1 MDQNELLECISFF
14 NELRVNTTDV
24 TNDDEIIKG
33 YKVVIAEYCYQGKTY
48 KTKKLFYRDISKQQ
62 NIYNSKEVESYFG
75 EKVFW
80 LDNQTHD
87 WPHGRGAEIEDR
99 VIKNMIEGDQP
110 EFETLLKQ
118 IANNSKS
125 GYLQKITKE
134 GRSQQYGF
142 NFENNNHWHDLVKL
156 IQAAIDNKGNC
167 LPQKY
172 FKHLVFNWKAG
183 ENRERVSLR
192 PKFAIIIKL
201 LYNIKNIQ
209 SQLHKMDIIQLL
221 KHQKQIIL
229 QGPPGTGKTYTAKDI
244 AEKMIFGEVTE
255 DKKEQKK
262 RLENTEQFKLVQF
275 HPSYSYEDFVRGIT
289 AKNNENGQIE
299 YVTEDKTFIKFIK
312 NEFNNIK
319 INDIILYQWVDKFWD
334 ELDQNGPFFID
345 QNNFCF
351 EMRKKNDDNST
362 LYFSLKRDETE
373 REHFINKNI
382 MYRYASFKLG
392 YSEVKDDPF
401 PSNHYRKKRV
411 ADDFI
416 NYFNKNYIPPKV
428 LIIDEINRA
437 NLSSVLGEL
446 IYGLEYR
453 GEKVESMYAIKR
465 DTVKEKD
472 NTKDGNNAKDD
483 YSIVIPQNLYIIGTM
498 NTADRSVGHIDYA
511 IRRRFAFESI
521 LPNISVIKNP
531 KAKELF
537 SLVAALFVS
546 DKEGQKKN
554 SAYLAPDFDYKD
566 VQLGHSYFILKDG
579 SEKEQSTE
587 LKMRLK
593 YEILPILNEYVKDG
607 LLLESANEQIEKIA
621 SFEC

>member
-1 MDQNELLECISFF
+1 
-14 NELRVNTTDV
+14 
-24 TNDDEIIKG
+24 
-33 YKVVIAEYCYQGKTY
+33 
-48 KTKKLFYRDISKQQ
+48 
-62 NIYNSKEVESYFG
+62 
-75 EKVFW
+75 
-80 LDNQTHD
+80 
-87 WPHGRGAEIEDR
+87 
-99 VIKNMIEGDQP
+99 MIEGDQP